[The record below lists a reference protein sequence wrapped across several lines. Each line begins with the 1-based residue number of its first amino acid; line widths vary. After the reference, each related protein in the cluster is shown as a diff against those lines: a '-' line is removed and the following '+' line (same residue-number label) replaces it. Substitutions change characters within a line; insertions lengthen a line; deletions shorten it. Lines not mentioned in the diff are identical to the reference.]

1 MDCSQSED
9 NYGRNNAIGIS
20 SEQATNRKQAADDK
34 KPESYSQA
42 KPSQR
47 GLPRPG
53 IQDPGQPSNNN
64 KLPVAGQEKSNTLP
78 ASVNEKNNKL
88 SAAGQKKFNQLPAAG
103 QEKSNTLPAASQEKS
118 NQLPVAGQEKL
129 AQLPAAGQKK
139 SNQQPD
145 ASQEKLA
152 QPTTF
157 NDPKG
162 TYRSN

>member
-53 IQDPGQPSNNN
+53 IQDPGEPSNNN
-64 KLPVAGQEKSNTLP
+64 KLPVAGQERTDK
-78 ASVNEKNNKL
+78 
-88 SAAGQKKFNQLPAAG
+88 
-103 QEKSNTLPAASQEKS
+103 LPAASQENNNKQS
-118 NQLPVAGQEKL
+118 A
-129 AQLPAAGQKK
+129 
-139 SNQQPD
+139 
-145 ASQEKLA
+145 ASQEK
-152 QPTTF
+152 
-157 NDPKG
+157 N
-162 TYRSN
+162 